1 MSKVVKCKVCGKTFK
16 NEAGLSGHMR
26 FAHREQRIKT
36 VPDKL
41 GSQLDSI
48 NHQINFLAKVLDK
61 QLGLGSAVIEDGVK
75 EVRRQFLI
83 KKVT

>member
-1 MSKVVKCKVCGKTFK
+1 MNKVVKCKVCGKIFK

-48 NHQINFLAKVLDK
+48 NTQINILARVLDK
-61 QLGLGSAVIEDGVK
+61 LLGQGSMIIENS
-75 EVRRQFLI
+75 I
-83 KKVT
+83 KKVRRRS